1 MTNSPTHYDVFNG
14 DADGICALIQLRN
27 SEPRK
32 ATLITGVKRDISLLK
47 QVDAQAGDQVTVLDI
62 SMDKNS
68 DDLRR
73 LLRSKADVFYVDHHF
88 SGNVPTHDGLTAIIN
103 EAPDTC
109 TSILV
114 NTHLKGEFALWA
126 ITGAFGDNLQ
136 KSARAL
142 AAQQDIDEEE
152 IQLLEKL
159 GIYINYN
166 GYGSDLTDLHFTPTE
181 LYQKLAAFQNPLDFI
196 RGRAQAG
203 TDDHNDFEKLETGYQ
218 QDMAAAAALRPH
230 VATQTSA
237 VFVLPNEKW
246 ARRVSGVYSNDLANQ
261 NPDRAHAV
269 LTQKANG
276 NYLVSVRAPI
286 NNKNGAVDLCRQFP
300 TGGGR
305 AAAAGINDLPAD
317 MLEAFVAALEAA
329 YA

>member
-1 MTNSPTHYDVFNG
+1 MNHFDVFNG

-27 SEPRK
+27 SEPRD

-47 QVDAQAGDQVTVLDI
+47 QVDAKSGDQVTTLDV

-68 DDLRR
+68 DDLAR
-73 LLRSKADVFYVDHHF
+73 LLDAGAEVLYIDHHF
-88 SGNVPTHDGLTAIIN
+88 PGDIPESEKLTAIIN
-103 EAPDTC
+103 EAADTC

-114 NTHLKGEFALWA
+114 NKHLGGEFISWA
-126 ITGAFGDNLQ
+126 IVGAFGDNLK
-136 KSARAL
+136 KSAQAL
-142 AAQQDIDEEE
+142 AASTDLNAEDT
-152 IQLLEKL
+152 QLLENL

-166 GYGSDLTDLHFTPTE
+166 GYGSDLADLHFAPAE
-181 LYQKLAAFQNPLDFI
+181 LYRKLVQYPNPLDFI
-196 RGRAQAG
+196 KSGLSQG
-203 TDDHNDFEKLETGYQ
+203 EGSDFVKLENGYNE
-218 QDMAAAAALRPH
+218 DMASAAALKPKT
-230 VATQTSA
+230 ATENSA
-237 VFVLPNEKW
+237 VFVLPNEGW

-261 NPDRAHAV
+261 NPDRAHAA
-269 LTQKANG
+269 LTEKANG

-286 NNKNGAVDLCRQFP
+286 NNKTGAVDLCRQFP

-317 MLEAFVAALEAA
+317 MFEDFTRALEAA

>member
-1 MTNSPTHYDVFNG
+1 MNHFDVFNG

-27 SEPRK
+27 SEPRD

-47 QVDAQAGDQVTVLDI
+47 QVDAKSGDQVTTLDV

-68 DDLRR
+68 DDLAR
-73 LLRSKADVFYVDHHF
+73 LLDAGAEVLYIDHHF
-88 SGNVPTHDGLTAIIN
+88 PGDIPESEKLTAIIN
-103 EAPDTC
+103 EAADTC

-114 NTHLKGEFALWA
+114 NKHLGGEFISWA
-126 ITGAFGDNLQ
+126 IVGAFGDNLK
-136 KSARAL
+136 KSAQAL
-142 AAQQDIDEEE
+142 AASTDLNAEDT
-152 IQLLEKL
+152 QLLENL

-166 GYGSDLTDLHFTPTE
+166 GYGSDLADLHFEPAE
-181 LYQKLAAFQNPLDFI
+181 LYRKLVQYPNPLDFI
-196 RGRAQAG
+196 KSGLSQG
-203 TDDHNDFEKLETGYQ
+203 GGSDFVKLENGYIE
-218 QDMAAAAALRPH
+218 DMASAAALKPKT
-230 VATQTSA
+230 ATENSA
-237 VFVLPNEKW
+237 VFVLPNEGW

-269 LTQKANG
+269 LTEKANG

-286 NNKNGAVDLCRQFP
+286 NNKTGAVDLCRQFP

-317 MLEAFVAALEAA
+317 MFEDFTRALEAA